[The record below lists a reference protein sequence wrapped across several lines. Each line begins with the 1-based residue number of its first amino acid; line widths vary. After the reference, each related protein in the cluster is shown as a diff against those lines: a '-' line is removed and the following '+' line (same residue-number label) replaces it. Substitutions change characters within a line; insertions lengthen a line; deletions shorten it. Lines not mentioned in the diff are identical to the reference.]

1 MGEGVEYLGY
11 IVMSRHDCVICD
23 VKVYEAP
30 FESNSLVSS
39 IEEFSVLMP
48 LQCFL
53 FFLGLT
59 LECQLVKKYSLQNDL
74 VIYSVLIKL
83 VTGLYL
89 SFLQS

>member
-1 MGEGVEYLGY
+1 MGY

-48 LQCFL
+48 LQCF

-59 LECQLVKKYSLQNDL
+59 LECQLVKNSLQNDL

-89 SFLQS
+89 SFLES